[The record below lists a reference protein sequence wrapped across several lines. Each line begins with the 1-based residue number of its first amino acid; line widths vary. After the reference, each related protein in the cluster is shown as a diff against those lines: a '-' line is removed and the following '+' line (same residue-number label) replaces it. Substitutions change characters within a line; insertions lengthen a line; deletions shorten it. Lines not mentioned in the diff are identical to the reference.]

1 MGYLEKLGGP
11 EDLRKLSIDD
21 LKVLADEIR
30 QTILATVSQNSA
42 GGHLASSLGAV
53 ELTLALNYV
62 YNTPTDKVIWDVGH
76 QGYPHKLITGRF
88 ENFHTLRKR
97 DGISG
102 FLRRSESNHDVFG
115 AGHAG
120 TSISAALGIA
130 QARDIL
136 KKDFDVV
143 AVIGDG
149 SMTCGLPFEGLNNA
163 GHAESDLLVVLNDNE
178 MSISGNVGALHK
190 YFNQIVQST
199 LYNRGKE
206 EAYGLVKKAPMGDRV
221 VNFMHKLEES
231 AKGLIVPSIFFE
243 DLGFRYLGPVDGHDM
258 DELIASLQKVR
269 GFKGPVLLHAV
280 TCKGKGYKLAEG
292 DAIFWHAPP
301 NFNVESGETKKSSSR
316 TYTHVYGD
324 TLVDLAKNDERVVAI
339 TAAMATGTGLVRFSE
354 EIPDR
359 FIDVGIAEGH
369 AVTSAAG
376 MAIEGVRP
384 FVTIYST
391 FLQRGYDSIMHD
403 VALQNLPVIFA
414 MDRAGL
420 VGFDGPTHHGL
431 LDIAYMRIIPNMVV
445 MAPKDEG
452 ELRDMMK
459 TALEYTDGPT
469 AFRYPRGGVTGADTS
484 REPQALPIGK
494 SELIREGTS
503 PVCIF
508 SYGHI
513 YGNVMKA
520 VELLADDGINP
531 AVVNARFVKPLD
543 LQMIREMAER
553 YPVLVSVE
561 EGTEVGGFGSAVN
574 EALIHENI
582 DARCLIIG
590 VPDRFIEHG
599 DQASQQD
606 EAGLS
611 PEKIADRIRHAVEQ
625 FKATAEMGAGRAPHN
640 RSDNP
645 DRQQDSAVSSV
656 AQSHKA

>member
-1 MGYLEKLGGP
+1 MGYLETLKGP
-11 EDLRKLSIDD
+11 DDLRKLSVAE
-21 LKVLADEIR
+21 LKTVADEIR
-30 QTILATVSQNSA
+30 QVILATVSQNSA

-53 ELTLALNYV
+53 ELTLALHYL
-62 YNTPTDKVIWDVGH
+62 YNTPDDKIVWDVGH
-76 QGYPHKLITGRF
+76 QGYPHKLLTGRLDTF
-88 ENFHTLRKR
+88 DTLRKR

-102 FLRRSESNHDVFG
+102 FLRRSESCYDCFG

-120 TSISAALGIA
+120 TSISAALGMA
-130 QARDIL
+130 QARDIMG
-136 KKDFDVV
+136 KDFDVV

-163 GHAESDLLVVLNDNE
+163 GHAESDLLVILNDNE

-199 LYNRGKE
+199 LYNRGRE
-206 EAYGLVKKAPMGDRV
+206 EAYGLVKKAPMGERV
-221 VNFMHKLEES
+221 ANFMHKLEES

-243 DLGFRYLGPVDGHDM
+243 DLGFHYIGPVDGHDL
-258 DELIASLQKVR
+258 DELVESLKKVKA
-269 GFKGPVLLHAV
+269 FKGPVLLHAV
-280 TCKGKGYKLAEG
+280 TQKGKGYKLAEG

-301 NFNVESGETKKSSSR
+301 NFNVESGETKKSKSR
-316 TYTHVYGD
+316 TFTHVYGE
-324 TLVDLAKNDERVVAI
+324 TLMELAEKDERVVAI
-339 TAAMATGTGLVRFSE
+339 TAAMATGTGLVGFSE
-354 EIPDR
+354 KYPER

-391 FLQRGYDSIMHD
+391 FLQRAYDSIMHD
-403 VALQNLPVIFA
+403 AALQNLPVIFA

-445 MAPKDEG
+445 MAPKDEL

-459 TALEYTDGPT
+459 TALDYTDGPM
-469 AFRYPRGGVTGADTS
+469 AFRYPRGGVTGAETG
-484 REPQALPIGK
+484 EAPKALPIGK
-494 SELIREGTS
+494 GEVIRHGNG
-503 PVCIF
+503 PVAIL

-520 VELLADDGINP
+520 VELLADEGIDA
-531 AVVNARFVKPLD
+531 AVINARFVKPLD
-543 LQMIREMAER
+543 VDLIRETAER
-553 YPVLVSVE
+553 YPVLLSVE

-574 EALIHENI
+574 EALIANNI
-582 DARCLIIG
+582 EGRCTILG
-590 VPDRFIEHG
+590 VPDHFIEHG

-611 PEKIADRIRHAVEQ
+611 PEKIAARVREAV
-625 FKATAEMGAGRAPHN
+625 KNYKDSHDGLRSAPAEDGANITKTSSQQVRA
-640 RSDNP
+640 
-645 DRQQDSAVSSV
+645 
-656 AQSHKA
+656 